1 MIGKKLAAATLLSI
15 ALSLGA
21 CADIQ
26 NNPKTAA
33 GTLVGAGGGA
43 LIGSQFGGGKGQ
55 LVTTALGAL
64 AGAWAG
70 SEVGK
75 SLDRADHASM
85 QSTTQRALETAP
97 SSEVSEW
104 RNPDT
109 GNYGTVTPVRT
120 YQSSSG
126 QNCREYQQ
134 TVTVGGRTEEAYGTA
149 CRQPDGTWKI
159 VK

>member
-1 MIGKKLAAATLLSI
+1 MPMKNFAAALMLGA

-21 CADIQ
+21 CADWQ
-26 NNPKTAA
+26 NNPKTTA

-75 SLDRADHASM
+75 SLDRADRLEM
-85 QSTTQRALETAP
+85 QRTTQGALETLP
-97 SSEVSEW
+97 SRQTSEW

-109 GNYGTVTPVRT
+109 GNYGTVTPVRS
-120 YQSSSG
+120 YQSGSG

-134 TVTVGGRTEEAYGTA
+134 TITVGGRTEQGYGTA

-159 VK
+159 VQ